1 MKILIKNLNEAKN
14 FFKKLK
20 NKIISKRIILL
31 VGNLGAGK
39 TTYAK
44 LIAKEFKI
52 KEPIQSPTF
61 ILWQKYKFKFRHKE
75 FYLNHLDLYRINKPQ
90 EILKLD
96 LKKELKKSENVFL
109 IEWGE
114 KIEKY
119 LKRKKIKFLK
129 VEIKILNKNQRL
141 LKLNE
146 GGFN

>member
-1 MKILIKNLNEAKN
+1 MEILIKNLKEAKK
-14 FFKKLK
+14 FFKNLK
-20 NKIISKRIILL
+20 NKIISKRIVLL
-31 VGNLGAGK
+31 IGNLGAGK
-39 TTYAK
+39 TTYAQ

-52 KEPIQSPTF
+52 KEPLQSPTF
-61 ILWQKYKFKFRHKE
+61 ILWQKYEFKFKNRK

-96 LKKELKKSENVFL
+96 LKNELKKKENIFL

-141 LKLNE
+141 LELNE
-146 GGFN
+146 SSFN